1 MRFFDKN
8 LLLALLFVLFL
19 ALSATY
25 GICGQKADVV
35 LVTKSERRL
44 DLVNQDGIFASF
56 TVTFGA
62 KPVGHKKMQG
72 DERTPEGHYIL
83 DYKNSNSKFY
93 KSIHIS
99 YPNSEDRAN
108 ARRRGV
114 DPGGDI
120 MIHGQKNGMGWA
132 SPIAQFFLWTDGC
145 IALSDKDM
153 DQVWAAVDP
162 GTPIEI
168 KP

>member
-1 MRFFDKN
+1 MIFFN
-8 LLLALLFVLFL
+8 RYLSVVLLLVLLLVLPT
-19 ALSATY
+19 AY
-25 GICGQKADVV
+25 GLCGQKADVV

-44 DLVNQDGIFASF
+44 DLVNQNGIFASF
-56 TVTFGA
+56 PVTFGA
-62 KPVGHKKMQG
+62 KPVGHKEMQG

-99 YPNSEDRAN
+99 YPNSEDRAS

-120 MIHGQKNGMGWA
+120 MIHGQKNGLGWA
-132 SPIAQFFLWTDGC
+132 SSIAQFFLWTNGC

-153 DQVWAAVDP
+153 DQVWAAVDS

>member
-1 MRFFDKN
+1 MRFFYKS
-8 LLLALLFVLFL
+8 LLSVLFL
-19 ALSATY
+19 VLLPAY
-25 GICGQKADVV
+25 GVSGQKADSV
-35 LVTKSERRL
+35 LVVKSERRL
-44 DLVNQDGIFASF
+44 YLVIRNEVFASF
-56 TVTFGA
+56 TVSFGA

-83 DYKNSNSKFY
+83 DYKNSKSKFY

-108 ARRRGV
+108 ARKLGV
-114 DPGGDI
+114 DPGGNI
-120 MIHGQKNGMGWA
+120 MIHGQPNGWGWT
-132 SPIAQFFLWTDGC
+132 SSIIQLFHWTEGC
-145 IALSDKDM
+145 VGLSDKDM